1 MLTVLG
7 FTNMTAGSKEAYRGP
22 SGNKKAAGA
31 AE

>member
-1 MLTVLG
+1 VLTVLG
-7 FTNMTAGSKEAYRGP
+7 FTNMAAAPKGLPDGP